1 MDQRLPQLYKEY
13 GQYSNWRNIPSEI
26 DGLKPVERRVLLSA
40 YKIARTGFV
49 KSRQVDSYTTGHYHP
64 HGEVYGTVVQLVKQ
78 GFLIG
83 QGNFGSN
90 VGVEPVG
97 AAASRYTEC
106 KLNPKMMELVFKYI
120 KYVPTTET
128 ELQDIEPI
136 YLPTMYPLCLLGTE
150 YSQGI
155 GFGYRTFLPCYT
167 IRDLHQRLLWLLGIR
182 KRKPIIAPLTDCTI
196 TSESDV
202 VESLLTTGKA
212 KIDVTGVLDI
222 HTRSNKVILK
232 SWPPGKRFETIL
244 NKFSDELG
252 QNIIGFND
260 FSASETAIEFQI
272 LRDRNRDKLFSEF
285 LAKLTDAVAG
295 SISFENILIDK
306 DNNVIIKSVDQMLL
320 DTYKMFTNINEDM
333 LKDEIRKLDENI
345 DEYKILEMI
354 KPLVAKYINSDIDT
368 AIKNIAKDSKIT
380 EKVISGIIDKYK
392 IKKLL
397 TVVTD
402 TTNLQKEKTVLQSN
416 LKDIN
421 NYVLDQYSSQS
432 L

>member
-1 MDQRLPQLYKEY
+1 MDQRLPNLYKEY

-83 QGNFGSN
+83 QGNFGTN

-120 KYVPTTET
+120 KYVPFVDT
-128 ELQDIEPI
+128 ELQDTEPL
-136 YLPTMYPLCLLGTE
+136 YLPTMYPLCLLGSE

-182 KRKPIIAPLTDCTI
+182 KRKPIIAPITDCTI
-196 TSESDV
+196 TSSSED

-222 HTRSNKVILK
+222 HTRQNKVILK
-232 SWPPGKRFETIL
+232 SWPSGKRFETIL
-244 NKFSDELG
+244 NKFSDELS

-260 FSASETAIEFQI
+260 FSASETNIEFQI

-285 LAKLTDAVAG
+285 LSKLTDAVAG
-295 SISFENILIDK
+295 SISFENVLIDK
-306 DNNVIIKSVDQMLL
+306 DNNVIVKSVDQMLI
-320 DTYKMFTNINEDM
+320 DTYNMFTKINEDM
-333 LKDEIRKLDENI
+333 LKDVIRKIDESI
-345 DEYKILEMI
+345 DEYKLLEEI
-354 KPLVAKYINSDIDT
+354 KPLVAKYINLDIDVAT
-368 AIKNIAKDSKIT
+368 KNIAKDSKIT
-380 EKVISGIIDKYK
+380 ENVISGILDKYK

-402 TTNLQKEKTVLQSN
+402 TTNLQKDKASLQSN
-416 LKDIN
+416 LKNIN
-421 NYVLDQYSSQS
+421 SYVLDQYSSQS